1 MENLIN
7 EKFNSIK
14 ELVHEY
20 DELKGFLNKLE
31 NNKNLIA
38 VIQSDY
44 DGPGLNYSTYSD
56 IVKQTIISAIKSRMA
71 EISKQFN

>member
-38 VIQSDY
+38 IIQFDY
-44 DGPGLNYSTYSD
+44 DGPGLNYSTYSN
-56 IVKQTIISAIKSRMA
+56 IVKQTIISAIKNRMA